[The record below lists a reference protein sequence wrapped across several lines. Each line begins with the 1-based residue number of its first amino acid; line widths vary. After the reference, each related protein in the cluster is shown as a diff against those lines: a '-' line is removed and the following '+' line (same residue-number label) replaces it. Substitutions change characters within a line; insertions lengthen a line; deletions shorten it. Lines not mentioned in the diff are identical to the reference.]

1 MKNYIIVGDN
11 NFWYSTTGL
20 VTEEQ
25 LQNEIQRVKDHIKEN
40 EYESSEKATELYVY
54 EASETSLTINL

>member
-11 NFWYSTTGL
+11 NTWYATTGL
-20 VTEEQ
+20 VTEQ
-25 LQNEIQRVKDHIKEN
+25 GLQEEIKRVKEYVN
-40 EYESSEKATELYVY
+40 EDKDEFVSELYVY

>member
-20 VTEEQ
+20 VTEEK
-25 LQNEIQRVKDHIKEN
+25 LQEEIQLVKQGIASGL
-40 EYESSEKATELYVY
+40 YESNGVSELYVY
-54 EASETSLTINL
+54 EASENSLTINL